1 MRTTIT
7 VIVDPQER
15 TTTVRR
21 AGEKCPIVCIY
32 DATPAALASAY
43 RDTAEY
49 LLDLANRIDGIKV
62 SPVLDYHLNKC

>member
-32 DATPAALASAY
+32 DSTPAALASAY

-49 LLDLANRIDGIKV
+49 LLGLANRIDGIKA
-62 SPVLDYHLNKC
+62 SPVLKF

>member
-15 TTTVRR
+15 KTTVRR

-32 DATPAALASAY
+32 DSTPAALASAY

-49 LLDLANRIDGIKV
+49 LLGLANRIDGIKA
-62 SPVLDYHLNKC
+62 SPALNFRF